1 LENGPGLRSS
11 GRWTWLKTSPAF
23 VLESFYFDWNHI
35 GSDLL
40 AVVRS
45 VYPDT
50 KKKIVGVG
58 HSGGAAAL

>member
-1 LENGPGLRSS
+1 MGLDYGVQGG
-11 GRWTWLKTSPAF
+11 GRLKTSPAF